1 MMHSHSELATG
12 IWHRRD
18 TGGQICGCGRKEND
32 ILSPHGNR
40 RHLNIQFDGII
51 IFQKSGTIFYYNKRN
66 NFLHL
71 VFCLMKIFEFA
82 VVVVGSNIALG
93 HRTREKI
100 LLFLMFLILNTTY
113 QTSG

>member
-1 MMHSHSELATG
+1 VNLPLASG
-12 IWHRRD
+12 ID
-18 TGGQICGCGRKEND
+18 ETLEDKYEDAERKK
-32 ILSPHGNR
+32 SPHGNR

-51 IFQKSGTIFYYNKRN
+51 IFQKSGTIFCYNKRN

-93 HRTREKI
+93 LRTREKI